1 MGMELLDMLSPRQLE
16 LVKRHLKKRIEA
28 ESEKSGLG
36 IVYDITYWCNLR
48 CVGCAVNARLY
59 SHPGRVASL
68 QLEASTAEVLTILS
82 KIKVYLDAHP
92 VTRFFLNFGGGEPF
106 IRDDFPEI
114 VEEASSLF
122 GPESIGVD
130 TNGTMMT
137 PEQIERLAPFVSYIG
152 VSVDGLKEY
161 HNWWR
166 GSNKVNRIT
175 NSFDHTI
182 ATIKAI
188 LTIPKARESLEVSTV
203 VTKRNLAQIP
213 HLMRYLHEIG
223 VDRYSVHRAMQVG
236 RLSRKPELIPTAE
249 DYLRLLVTIV
259 ETNEELGMDVHLHH
273 SIESIY
279 STLLLGHDTYVRNKL
294 GNPDKRSSIGID
306 PEGNVHFDPWC
317 MVPPWDQLTGGSLL
331 EDETSLESIFSQ
343 GILAIAQEYCQP
355 EVRCHGCPQ
364 RCSGGSRIA
373 AAAAFIEQDQSLRL
387 EDVTESHILAGM
399 AEVDPACPLS
409 L

>member
-106 IRDDFPEI
+106 IRDYFPEI

-137 PEQIERLAPFVSYIG
+137 P
-152 VSVDGLKEY
+152 
-161 HNWWR
+161 
-166 GSNKVNRIT
+166 
-175 NSFDHTI
+175 
-182 ATIKAI
+182 
-188 LTIPKARESLEVSTV
+188 
-203 VTKRNLAQIP
+203 
-213 HLMRYLHEIG
+213 
-223 VDRYSVHRAMQVG
+223 
-236 RLSRKPELIPTAE
+236 
-249 DYLRLLVTIV
+249 
-259 ETNEELGMDVHLHH
+259 
-273 SIESIY
+273 
-279 STLLLGHDTYVRNKL
+279 
-294 GNPDKRSSIGID
+294 
-306 PEGNVHFDPWC
+306 
-317 MVPPWDQLTGGSLL
+317 
-331 EDETSLESIFSQ
+331 
-343 GILAIAQEYCQP
+343 
-355 EVRCHGCPQ
+355 
-364 RCSGGSRIA
+364 
-373 AAAAFIEQDQSLRL
+373 
-387 EDVTESHILAGM
+387 
-399 AEVDPACPLS
+399 
-409 L
+409 